1 MRTLHT
7 LLERELKSY
16 FHSPIAYVV
25 GFFFLLATGFNFQS
39 GLMNLNHS
47 GREVTLVEA
56 AFNSI
61 QFWFPFLLI
70 FPLITMRAYS
80 DEFRMGTIETLTT
93 APVKDWQVVLSKFL
107 GSFLFYCTLWMPS
120 ALYFLLFELL
130 TGKQAALAA
139 GAYGGTYL
147 LLVLLGLFYCAI
159 GCLASALSNEQINA
173 AVMTFV
179 AIFAAFLGGLFTLI
193 FDVTSP
199 ALRDLISHVSA
210 LEHMVDF
217 SRGLIDTRPVVWYL
231 SMTALVLF
239 LNLQVFQY
247 RKWKA

>member
-1 MRTLHT
+1 
-7 LLERELKSY
+7 
-16 FHSPIAYVV
+16 
-25 GFFFLLATGFNFQS
+25 
-39 GLMNLNHS
+39 
-47 GREVTLVEA
+47 
-56 AFNSI
+56 
-61 QFWFPFLLI
+61 
-70 FPLITMRAYS
+70 MRAYS
-80 DEFRMGTIETLTT
+80 DEFRVGTIETLTT
-93 APVKDWQVVLSKFL
+93 APVEDWQVVLSKFL

-120 ALYFLLFELL
+120 SLYFLLFELI

-147 LLVLLGLFYCAI
+147 LLVLLGMFYCSI

-193 FDVTSP
+193 FDVTNP

-210 LEHMVDF
+210 IEHMMDF
-217 SRGLIDTRPVVWYL
+217 SRGLLDTRPVVWYL

-239 LNLQVFQY
+239 LNLQVFQD